1 MSLRKRLALISVAA
15 LLGLAGCGG
24 ESEKDDE
31 ADAKAV
37 VKKFL
42 SSLAGSNGEEAC
54 AQLNES
60 GEREVGAD
68 PLGTPSCV
76 EALQPQ
82 TAGLKDKR
90 RNQLRKIDPQVQ
102 VDGDRATATYRDGGK
117 RKKITLEKD
126 DDGEWKI
133 AKLR

>member
-1 MSLRKRLALISVAA
+1 MSLRKRLALVSTAA
-15 LLGLAGCGG
+15 LLGIAGCGG
-24 ESEKDDE
+24 NSKEEDE
-31 ADAKAV
+31 GDARAV

-82 TAGLKDKR
+82 TSGLTDR
-90 RNQLRKIDPQVQ
+90 RRGQLRKIDPQVQ
-102 VDGDRATATYRDGGK
+102 VEGDRATATYRDQGK
-117 RKKITLEKD
+117 RKTIKLEKD